1 MKYNEKT
8 GEKKPESRHDEIELS
23 FEALKKL
30 AESTNGTFDR
40 QVEVAWLLRDI
51 DLSLAAL
58 VDMVG
63 LAVGSIIKEDYK
75 ANKKAQ

>member
-8 GEKKPESRHDEIELS
+8 GEKEPESRQDEIKLS

-40 QVEVAWLLRDI
+40 QVEIAWLLRDI

-63 LAVGSIIKEDYK
+63 MAVGTFLKKDYK
-75 ANKKAQ
+75 ASKKAQ